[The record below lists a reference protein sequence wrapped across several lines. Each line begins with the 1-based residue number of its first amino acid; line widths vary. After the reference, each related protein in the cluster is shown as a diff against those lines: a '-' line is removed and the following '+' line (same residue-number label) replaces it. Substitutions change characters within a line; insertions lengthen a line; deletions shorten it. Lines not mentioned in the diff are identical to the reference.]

1 MRRRRA
7 SSKAVARSEILR
19 GASCLFA
26 LFGGQVLVP
35 AALFVFLAAAAGAGV
50 VGADLD
56 LLDDGLA
63 LDGFVSAA
71 ALAGDLRE
79 FKGWFAPVASNYNE
93 FIRALLEGNVKAMN
107 LYMNDVALAT
117 FSSFD
122 VGKYV
127 SERTQP
133 ERFYHGFVL
142 GLLIEIRDRYAVRSN
157 RESGFGRY
165 DVMLLPKSK
174 RDNAII
180 LEFKVR
186 EPDSEKTLED
196 TVESALDQI
205 IEKKYDAELLGLGIT
220 QERIRHYGFAFEGKK
235 VLIG

>member
-1 MRRRRA
+1 MF
-7 SSKAVARSEILR
+7 SNM
-19 GASCLFA
+19 
-26 LFGGQVLVP
+26 
-35 AALFVFLAAAAGAGV
+35 
-50 VGADLD
+50 
-56 LLDDGLA
+56 
-63 LDGFVSAA
+63 
-71 ALAGDLRE
+71 

-205 IEKKYDAELLGLGIT
+205 IEKKYDAELLALGIT

>member
-1 MRRRRA
+1 
-7 SSKAVARSEILR
+7 
-19 GASCLFA
+19 
-26 LFGGQVLVP
+26 
-35 AALFVFLAAAAGAGV
+35 
-50 VGADLD
+50 
-56 LLDDGLA
+56 
-63 LDGFVSAA
+63 
-71 ALAGDLRE
+71 
-79 FKGWFAPVASNYNE
+79 
-93 FIRALLEGNVKAMN
+93 
-107 LYMNDVALAT
+107 MNDVALAT

-142 GLLIEIRDRYAVRSN
+142 GLLIEIRDRYDVRSN

-205 IEKKYDAELLGLGIT
+205 IEMCIRDSTWLEMTVQIPDWEFTIMNMEQILVNRRWFTTASILL
-220 QERIRHYGFAFEGKK
+220 
-235 VLIG
+235 

>member
-1 MRRRRA
+1 MICQHI
-7 SSKAVARSEILR
+7 STYFDKNVINS
-19 GASCLFA
+19 
-26 LFGGQVLVP
+26 
-35 AALFVFLAAAAGAGV
+35 
-50 VGADLD
+50 LD
-56 LLDDGLA
+56 NKL
-63 LDGFVSAA
+63 S
-71 ALAGDLRE
+71 
-79 FKGWFAPVASNYNE
+79 E
-93 FIRALLEGNVKAMN
+93 FIIKSVSYFDIDGNN
-107 LYMNDVALAT
+107 EN
-117 FSSFD
+117 
-122 VGKYV
+122 
-127 SERTQP
+127 
-133 ERFYHGFVL
+133 FYHMLVL
-142 GLLIEIRDRYAVRSN
+142 GMLIGLSEDYEIKSN

-205 IEKKYDAELLGLGIT
+205 IEKKYDAELLALGIT

>member
-1 MRRRRA
+1 
-7 SSKAVARSEILR
+7 
-19 GASCLFA
+19 
-26 LFGGQVLVP
+26 
-35 AALFVFLAAAAGAGV
+35 
-50 VGADLD
+50 
-56 LLDDGLA
+56 
-63 LDGFVSAA
+63 
-71 ALAGDLRE
+71 
-79 FKGWFAPVASNYNE
+79 
-93 FIRALLEGNVKAMN
+93 MN

-142 GLLIEIRDRYAVRSN
+142 GLLIEIRDRYDVRSN

-186 EPDSEKTLED
+186 EPDSEKHLKILWNLH
-196 TVESALDQI
+196 S
-205 IEKKYDAELLGLGIT
+205 
-220 QERIRHYGFAFEGKK
+220 IR
-235 VLIG
+235 